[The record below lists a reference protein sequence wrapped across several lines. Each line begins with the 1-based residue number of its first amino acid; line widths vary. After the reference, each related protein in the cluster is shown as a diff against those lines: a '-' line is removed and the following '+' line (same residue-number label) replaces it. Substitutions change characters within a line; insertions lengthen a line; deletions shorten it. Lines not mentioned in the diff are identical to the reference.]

1 MFRSLHRPIR
11 IWKHTVMVSLQPVT
25 AAKTRLVS
33 VTAALVSLLPA
44 NGSRAAE
51 KLNLSIERCSADT
64 LYAMKPTQIDVPLLR
79 STLEYCYTAS
89 FYTYAAREASVR
101 YDLFTRQIFQNEVML
116 WMVVAITI
124 SGVILAGLQL
134 FASYKISI
142 LTKTASFGDA
152 DMTFKADSIAI
163 KSSLTG
169 VLILVSSFLFFFVYV
184 YFVFTLH
191 DPATEGIRGQ
201 DAPQRDVDQ
210 TAMVPADLLKRP
222 ASNGPP
228 QRILVDS
235 YDVSLRSRAAQP
247 VKPLSPEKG
256 LSAGSTTGAKD

>member
-1 MFRSLHRPIR
+1 MMISP
-11 IWKHTVMVSLQPVT
+11 QPVT

-89 FYTYAAREASVR
+89 YYTYAAREASVR

-134 FASYKISI
+134 FASYKISV

-184 YFVFTLH
+184 YFVFTIH
-191 DPATEGIRGQ
+191 DPPPESTTAH
-201 DAPQRDVDQ
+201 DASRTDAGQ
-210 TAMVPADLLKRP
+210 TAMVPAELLKHP
-222 ASNGPP
+222 LLPNGPQ
-228 QRILVDS
+228 QRILGDS
-235 YDVSLRSRAAQP
+235 YDVILRSGTGQS
-247 VKPLSPEKG
+247 VKPSSAEKAPVV
-256 LSAGSTTGAKD
+256 STGSTTGAKDSETK

>member
-1 MFRSLHRPIR
+1 
-11 IWKHTVMVSLQPVT
+11 MVSIQAVT
-25 AAKTRLVS
+25 
-33 VTAALVSLLPA
+33 VTGARIISAPAALAALLQ
-44 NGSRAAE
+44 GHGLRAAE
-51 KLNLSIERCSADT
+51 KLDLNIGRCSADT
-64 LYAMKPTQIDVPLLR
+64 LTAMKPTQLDVSLLR

-89 FYTYAAREASVR
+89 YYAHAVREASVR

-134 FASYKISI
+134 FASYKISV
-142 LTKTASFGDA
+142 LTKSASFGDA

-201 DAPQRDVDQ
+201 AASQSDAGQ

-222 ASNGPP
+222 VLSNGPQ

-235 YDVSLRSRAAQP
+235 YDISLRSRAAQP
-247 VKPLSPEKG
+247 VKPLSAEKAP
-256 LSAGSTTGAKD
+256 SAGSATGANDSEAK